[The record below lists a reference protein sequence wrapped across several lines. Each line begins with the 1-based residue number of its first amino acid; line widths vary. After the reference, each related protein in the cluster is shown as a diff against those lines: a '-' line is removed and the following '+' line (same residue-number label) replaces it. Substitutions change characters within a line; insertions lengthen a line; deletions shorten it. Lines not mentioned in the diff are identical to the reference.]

1 MSRRILDSLKG
12 PDAAAIAGAT
22 LRFVAWS
29 TGYDAATTPRT
40 ADAVTTTG
48 DAGEI
53 DITLQNGVYQV
64 FLTESGGEAVYLGKA
79 TITDGS
85 DTTLAAV
92 LGASGTV
99 TSEVLAL
106 IEAITNDLE
115 TLIHQGI

>member
-12 PDAAAIAGAT
+12 PDGGAIAGAT

-79 TITDGS
+79 TITDGGE
-85 DTTLAAV
+85 TTLAAA
-92 LGASGTV
+92 LGASAAV
-99 TSEVLAL
+99 TSEVLAV
-106 IEAITNDLE
+106 IESITNDLE